1 MVGSRSIAMQKIVG
15 GGMPTQSGG
24 RDDRHGAIVADLAS
38 VIGHVRKSLRLIEQA
53 VASEAAIEEAVADNV
68 IVLDDVTPGYARADA
83 VLRECDAGLSLALRL
98 LQRPMTSVDTSGDGG
113 LPPAHWPI
121 SA

>member
-1 MVGSRSIAMQKIVG
+1 MQNIKVA
-15 GGMPTQSGG
+15 GMPMQSGD
-24 RDDRHGAIVADLAS
+24 RDQMHRAIVADLAS
-38 VIGHVRKSLRLIEQA
+38 VIEHVRKSLGLIEQA
-53 VASEAAIEEAVADNV
+53 VASEAAVEEAVADNV

-98 LQRPMTSVDTSGDGG
+98 LLGSVSSGEGG
-113 LPPAHWPI
+113 LPQAHWPI